1 MAQGALGESLIEVC
15 GGLIRLARVVAWLES
30 LAAEALDRDEAAAV
44 RGGGSGA
51 RFARGEGV
59 PRETRQRLDHRAAP
73 GLGRAAADAIVT
85 KLDPDAPTRCELTYP
100 QR

>member
-1 MAQGALGESLIEVC
+1 M
-15 GGLIRLARVVAWLES
+15 VAWLES

-85 KLDPDAPTRCELTYP
+85 ELDPDAPTRCELTYP